1 VRRTLGT
8 ALLVAGAGLLVI
20 AGGVQARGS
29 VLRAKTR
36 AAWAEK
42 EAQGAAVLARE
53 TSAGGMP
60 HDIALGA
67 PVLRLVIPSI
77 ELDEVVVQ
85 GVGERELLAGPGHLP
100 GSPLPGDD
108 GNAIISAHR
117 DRHFRALGKLAV
129 GATIETHSPG
139 VTRLWQ
145 VTRIDTVGA
154 RAPALFATR
163 TPTLTLTTCWP
174 IRLVGSAPDRLI
186 VTAAPARAA
195 RSRASPDTSGRA
207 RTS

>member
-1 VRRTLGT
+1 VRRSLGT
-8 ALLVAGAGLLVI
+8 TLVIAGAALLVI
-20 AGGVQARGS
+20 AGAVQARGS

-42 EAQGAAVLARE
+42 EAQSATVAARE
-53 TSAGGMP
+53 TSTGGIS
-60 HDIALGA
+60 HDVARGA

-77 ELDEVVVQ
+77 QLDEVVVE

-100 GSPLPGDD
+100 GSPLPGDV

-117 DRHFRALGKLAV
+117 DRHFHALGKIAV
-129 GATIETHSPG
+129 GATIETQSPG
-139 VTRLWQ
+139 ATRTWQ

-154 RAPALFATR
+154 RVPALFATR

-174 IRLVGSAPDRLI
+174 IRLLGSAPDRLI
-186 VTAAPARAA
+186 VTAVPVRDA